1 LDVTQQEIFEQF
13 IEENKDI
20 CALSQ
25 TTIGHTTLIQHQLS
39 TGDHEPIAGPAYRL
53 KDPSKLKFLQD
64 EIKRMEE
71 NDIIQKSK
79 SPWASPV
86 VIVSKKTGDAR
97 ICIDYRKLNAI
108 TKGDAYPLPL
118 IDDLLEKFRNAS

>member
-1 LDVTQQEIFEQF
+1 
-13 IEENKDI
+13 
-20 CALSQ
+20 
-25 TTIGHTTLIQHQLS
+25 
-39 TGDHEPIAGPAYRL
+39 
-53 KDPSKLKFLQD
+53 
-64 EIKRMEE
+64 MEE

-118 IDDLLEKFRNAS
+118 IDDLLEKFRNASWFSTLDLASGYWQVEMEESDREKTAFICPYGLYEFKECLLD